1 MMSRA
6 NEKSVWGDDDS
17 RFNPITKFFLKNF
30 TNYLEEK
37 QYYDRPYPI
46 TAPAFGDVPI
56 IGPLLSSSIGSL
68 IKAPQLMHLD
78 EIAKIGEGGDLQF
91 AQTQEY
97 GSKIDSGG
105 LGQPVNPYTGARL
118 FGDIQYQFREL
129 EGLTGFTKNMI
140 QKLLQEE
147 KLLDLKGRFLLL
159 LDLWILIS
167 LTTGI

>member
-1 MMSRA
+1 M
-6 NEKSVWGDDDS
+6 
-17 RFNPITKFFLKNF
+17 
-30 TNYLEEK
+30 
-37 QYYDRPYPI
+37 
-46 TAPAFGDVPI
+46 
-56 IGPLLSSSIGSL
+56 
-68 IKAPQLMHLD
+68 MHLD

-140 QKLLQEE
+140 QKTLT
-147 KLLDLKGRFLLL
+147 GRETFGSERPVLASSRSM
-159 LDLWILIS
+159 DSNIPNYWVRSWWSSVHVRPIRRIFV
-167 LTTGI
+167 TEVK